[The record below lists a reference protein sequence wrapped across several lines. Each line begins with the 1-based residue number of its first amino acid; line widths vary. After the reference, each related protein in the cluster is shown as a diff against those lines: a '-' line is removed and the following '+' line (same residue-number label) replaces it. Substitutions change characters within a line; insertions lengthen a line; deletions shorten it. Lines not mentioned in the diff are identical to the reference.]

1 MEQWGEYAAFGS
13 RHGVPAERRNKE
25 RDRETEFGP
34 ATGTN
39 QPKDTMEPITHAL
52 SGAVIGCAL
61 PWKRRWWLPA
71 WAALVAA
78 SPDMDVFFVRTPLEY
93 IEWHRGITHS
103 FAGGLLLA
111 LLLALIPWLA
121 NRRRVPGVP
130 ADAPPFNWS
139 LPFAWFVAYL
149 LILHHIYL
157 DCMNS
162 YGTQVFLPFSDYRVR
177 LNALFIVDPLLLL
190 PLGLGLLF
198 KRTDRRVMLGLLLWT
213 LLYPLGS
220 LAIRAGLEAHLH
232 DGHYTPDVFTQ
243 ELRSEDLTPEQRG
256 EGRWNDVR
264 AVHLV
269 PDAFTPFHWKL
280 ILDRG
285 TVWDVAGYTLFMDE
299 PETFIAYAKPPQP
312 LWTRLGEEDRTFR
325 AYERFALYP
334 ALEEEQKLGGAL
346 EGETQYIF
354 SDLRF
359 GSTIRWV
366 DEIQVQRHGKPT
378 TFRIMARVG
387 ADGTVDAV
395 RFITTTGAGGDS
407 GWNPPQR

>member
-1 MEQWGEYAAFGS
+1 
-13 RHGVPAERRNKE
+13 
-25 RDRETEFGP
+25 
-34 ATGTN
+34 
-39 QPKDTMEPITHAL
+39 MEPITHAL

-111 LLLALIPWLA
+111 LLLAFVPWLA
-121 NRRRVPGVP
+121 NRWRVPGVP
-130 ADAPPFNWS
+130 DDAPPFNWS
-139 LPFAWFVAYL
+139 PPVAWLVAYL

-190 PLGLGLLF
+190 PLAFGLIF
-198 KRTDRRVMLGLLLWT
+198 KRTSRRAMIGLLLWT

-220 LAIRAGLEAHLH
+220 LAIRVGLEAHLY
-232 DGHYTPDVFTQ
+232 DSHYTPDVFTQ

-264 AVHLV
+264 AVHLA

-299 PETFIAYAKPPQP
+299 PETFVAYAKPPQP
-312 LWTRLGEEDRTFR
+312 LWTRLGEEDRIFR

-334 ALEEEQKLGGAL
+334 ALEEEQTLGGAL
-346 EGETQYIF
+346 QGETQYIF

-378 TFRIMARVG
+378 SFRIMARVG
-387 ADGTVDAV
+387 ANGTIDAV
-395 RFITTTGAGGDS
+395 RFVTTTGAGGDS
-407 GWNPPQR
+407 GWNPPQP